1 MVDRC
6 GRMDIPSHPTRTER
20 HVDLV
25 VVSSATGNN
34 IKQVVRTHVSLPS
47 SSIIWYQCKSGA
59 GKGRLWKRS
68 GLLSIMLD
76 PSAGFLK
83 KCGWRNRFFG

>member
-1 MVDRC
+1 
-6 GRMDIPSHPTRTER
+6 MDIPSHPTRTER

-59 GKGRLWKRS
+59 GKGRL
-68 GLLSIMLD
+68 LD

-83 KCGWRNRFFG
+83 KCGWLNRFFG